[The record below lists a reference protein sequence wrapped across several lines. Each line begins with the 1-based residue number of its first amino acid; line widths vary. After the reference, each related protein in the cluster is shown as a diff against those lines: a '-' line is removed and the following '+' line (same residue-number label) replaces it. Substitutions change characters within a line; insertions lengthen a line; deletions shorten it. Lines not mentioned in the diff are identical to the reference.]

1 MSSDLQAVLLDGY
14 VDEPACLGVPPYIA
28 PEVRQLA
35 GVLVDRGY
43 GLRYL
48 TIDQLRA
55 DPALLAILNRA
66 DLVVVHAGTTVPG
79 KYLAGSPVTLSELR
93 QLGRQLRGPTTAIG
107 GPILFGYASGGGERA
122 LVVGLDGYDF
132 LLEGHPATA
141 LDAALGGSEP
151 RGSYDYAETDRFALA
166 GAFVLPQ
173 HPSFPHVMV
182 ELETARGCA
191 RQAVGGCSFCT
202 EPFYG
207 PPRYRSV
214 SAVGEEVAAL
224 SSWGARH
231 FRLGRQP
238 DLLAYGA
245 PGSPDPVPDPDLIR
259 ALFTAIRGGAPAL
272 KTLHIDNV
280 NPGTI
285 ARHEEAAR
293 AALQAIVDGHT
304 PGDVAALGMETAD
317 PAVVRANNLKA
328 SADEVFTAIRVIN
341 EVGVTRR
348 DGVPELLPGLNFVLG
363 LAGETPITYELDLA
377 FLERVLESSLLVRR
391 INLRQ
396 VMPFPGT
403 RADVENTLG
412 RHDREFRAFKEAVR
426 NRIDLPMLRRVFP
439 IGTVVQQVVVE
450 QSGPLSLAR
459 PLGSYPI
466 LVGLPLPLPVGSVID
481 AVVVDHGQR
490 SVTALPV
497 PVPVNTLSLSTL
509 RWLPGVGKK
518 RAASIAAR
526 RPFRSLS
533 AWQAAVGGPTLVDRH
548 LDLG

>member
-1 MSSDLQAVLLDGY
+1 MSSDPRAVLVDGY

-43 GLRYL
+43 DLRYL

-55 DPALLAILNRA
+55 DPALLSHLDCA
-66 DLVVVHAGTTVPG
+66 DIVVVHAGTTVPG
-79 KYLAGSPVTLSELR
+79 KYLAGSPATLSELR
-93 QLGRQLRGPTTAIG
+93 QLGRQLRGPTTAVG

-122 LVVGLDGYDF
+122 LPGGLDGYDL

-141 LDAALGGSEP
+141 LDAALGGGEP
-151 RGSYDYAETDRFALA
+151 RGSYDYAETDRFAVA
-166 GAFVLPQ
+166 GVGVLSQ

-214 SAVGEEVAAL
+214 SSVGEEVAAL
-224 SSWGARH
+224 FSQGARH

-245 PGSPDPVPDPDLIR
+245 PAGADPVPDPDRIR
-259 ALFTAIRGGAPAL
+259 DLFTSVRQGAPEL
-272 KTLHIDNV
+272 LTLHIDNV

-293 AALQAIVDGHT
+293 AALQEIVAGHT

-328 SADEVFTAIRVIN
+328 SADEVFSAIRVIN
-341 EVGVTRR
+341 EVGGTRR

-363 LAGETPITYELDLA
+363 LAGETPATFDLDLA
-377 FLERVLESSLLVRR
+377 FLERVLDAGLLVRR
-391 INLRQ
+391 INIRQ

-403 RADVENTLG
+403 RAHAENTLG
-412 RHDREFRAFKEAVR
+412 RHDREFRAFKESVR
-426 NRIDLPMLRRVFP
+426 NRVDLPMLRRVFP
-439 IGTVVQQVVVE
+439 IGTVIERAVVE

-466 LVGLPLPLPVGSVID
+466 LIGLPLPLPPGSVID

-490 SVTALPV
+490 SVTALPT
-497 PVPVNTLSLSTL
+497 PVPVNTLSLSAL

-518 RAASIAAR
+518 RAASIAAH
-526 RPFRSLS
+526 RPFGSLS
-533 AWQAAVGGPTLVDRH
+533 AWQAAVGGPTPVDRH

>member
-1 MSSDLQAVLLDGY
+1 MSSDPRAVLVDGY

-43 GLRYL
+43 DLRYL

-55 DPALLAILNRA
+55 DPALLADLDRA

-79 KYLAGSPVTLSELR
+79 RYLAGSPATLSELR
-93 QLGRQLRGPTTAIG
+93 QLGRQLRGPTMAVG
-107 GPILFGYASGGGERA
+107 GPILFGYASGGGKRA
-122 LVVGLDGYDF
+122 LPAGLDGYDL

-141 LDAALGGSEP
+141 LDAALGGAEP
-151 RGSYDYAETDRFALA
+151 RGSHDYRETDRFAVA
-166 GAFVLPQ
+166 GAVVLPR
-173 HPSFPHVMV
+173 HPLFPHVMV

-214 SAVGEEVAAL
+214 SAVREEVAAL
-224 SSWGARH
+224 FSRGARH

-245 PGSPDPVPDPDLIR
+245 PAGADPVPDPDRIR
-259 ALFTAIRGGAPAL
+259 DLFAAVRAGAPDL
-272 KTLHIDNV
+272 LTLHIDNV

-285 ARHEEAAR
+285 ARHEEPAR
-293 AALQAIVDGHT
+293 AALQAVVEGHT

-317 PAVVRANNLKA
+317 PAVVHKNNLKA
-328 SADEVFTAIRVIN
+328 SPEEVFSAIRLIN
-341 EVGVTRR
+341 EVGGARH
-348 DGVPELLPGLNFVLG
+348 DGVPDLLPGLNFVLG
-363 LAGETPITYELDLA
+363 LAGETPSTYRLNLA
-377 FLERVLESSLLVRR
+377 FLERVLSAGLIVRR
-391 INLRQ
+391 INIRQ

-403 RADVENTLG
+403 PAYVANTLG

-426 NRIDLPMLRRVFP
+426 DRIDLPMLRRVFP
-439 IGTVVQQVVVE
+439 VGTVLRRAVVE
-450 QSGPLSLAR
+450 RSGPLSLAR

-466 LVGLPLPLPVGSVID
+466 LVGLPLPLPAGSVID
-481 AVVVDHGQR
+481 AVIVDHGHR
-490 SVTALPV
+490 SVTALPL
-497 PVPVNTLSLSTL
+497 PVPVNTLPLSAL
-509 RWLPGVGKK
+509 RWLPGVGRK
-518 RAASIAAR
+518 RAAAIAAR
-526 RPFRSLS
+526 RPFGSLPD
-533 AWQAAVGGPTLVDRH
+533 WWAAVGGPTPIDRH

>member
-1 MSSDLQAVLLDGY
+1 MRSDPRAVLVDGY
-14 VDEPACLGVPPYIA
+14 VDEPACLGVPPYVA

-35 GVLVDRGY
+35 GVMVDRGY
-43 GLRYL
+43 HLQYL
-48 TIDQLRA
+48 TIDQLRT
-55 DPALLAILNRA
+55 DPGLLANLVRA
-66 DLVVVHAGTTVPG
+66 DLVVVHAGSTVPG
-79 KYLAGSPVTLSELR
+79 KYLAGSPATIGELR

-107 GPILFGYASGGGERA
+107 GPILFGYASGGGEHA
-122 LVVGLDGYDF
+122 LPAGLDGYD
-132 LLEGHPATA
+132 LLLVGHPATA
-141 LDAALGGSEP
+141 LDAALGGAEP
-151 RGSYDYAETDRFALA
+151 RGTYDYAVTDRFAVA
-166 GAFVLPQ
+166 GAVVLSQ

-214 SAVGEEVAAL
+214 SAIGEEVAAL
-224 SSWGARH
+224 SSQGAYH

-245 PGSPDPVPDPDLIR
+245 SPGADPVPDPDRIR
-259 ALFTAIRGGAPAL
+259 ALFEAVRTGAPDL
-272 KTLHIDNV
+272 LTLHIDNV

-293 AALQAIVDGHT
+293 AALQAVVEGHT
-304 PGDVAALGMETAD
+304 AGDVAALGMETAD
-317 PAVVRANNLKA
+317 PAVARANNLKA
-328 SADEVFTAIRVIN
+328 SADEVFTAVRVLN
-341 EVGVTRR
+341 EVGGARR
-348 DGVPELLPGLNFVLG
+348 EGIPDLLPGLNFVLG
-363 LAGETPITYELDLA
+363 LAGETSATFDQDLA
-377 FLERVLESSLLVRR
+377 FLEQVLAAGLLVRR
-391 INLRQ
+391 INIRQ

-403 RADVENTLG
+403 RAHAENTLG

-439 IGTVVQQVVVE
+439 IGTVVRRAVVE
-450 QSGPLSLAR
+450 QSAPLSLAR

-466 LVGLPLPLPVGSVID
+466 LLGLPLPLPVGSVID

-490 SVTALPV
+490 SVTALPT
-497 PVPVNTLSLSTL
+497 PVQVNTLSLAAL
-509 RWLPGVGKK
+509 RWLPAVGKK

-526 RPFRSLS
+526 RPFRSLP
-533 AWQAAVGGPTLVDRH
+533 AWQEAVGGPTPIDRF
-548 LDLG
+548 LDLD

>member
-1 MSSDLQAVLLDGY
+1 MRSDIRAVLVDGY

-43 GLRYL
+43 RLRYL
-48 TIDQLRA
+48 TIDQIRA
-55 DPALLAILNRA
+55 DPGLLANLVRA
-66 DLVVVHAGTTVPG
+66 DLVVVHAGSTVPG
-79 KYLAGSPVTLSELR
+79 KYLAGSPVTLGELR

-107 GPILFGYASGGGERA
+107 GPILFGYAAGGGEHA
-122 LVVGLDGYDF
+122 LPAGLDGYD
-132 LLEGHPATA
+132 LLLVGHPATA
-141 LDAALGGSEP
+141 LDAALGGAEP
-151 RGSYDYAETDRFALA
+151 RGRYDYAVTDRFAVA
-166 GAFVLPQ
+166 GAVVLSQ

-224 SSWGARH
+224 SSEGAYH

-245 PGSPDPVPDPDLIR
+245 SPGADPVPDPDRIR
-259 ALFTAIRGGAPAL
+259 ALFEAVRTGAPDL
-272 KTLHIDNV
+272 LTLHIDNV

-293 AALQAIVDGHT
+293 AALQAVVEGHT
-304 PGDVAALGMETAD
+304 AGDVAALGMETAD
-317 PAVVRANNLKA
+317 PAVARANNLKA
-328 SADEVFTAIRVIN
+328 SADEVFTAVRVLN
-341 EVGVTRR
+341 EVGGARR
-348 DGVPELLPGLNFVLG
+348 EGIPELLPGLNFVLG
-363 LAGETPITYELDLA
+363 LAGETPATFDLNLA
-377 FLERVLESSLLVRR
+377 FLEQVLAAGLLVRR
-391 INLRQ
+391 INIRQ

-403 RADVENTLG
+403 RAHAENTLG

-439 IGTVVQQVVVE
+439 IGTIVRRAVVE

-466 LVGLPLPLPVGSVID
+466 LLGLPLPLPVGSVID

-490 SVTALPV
+490 SVTALPT
-497 PVPVNTLSLSTL
+497 PVQVNTLSLTTL

-526 RPFRSLS
+526 RPFRSLP
-533 AWQAAVGGPTLVDRH
+533 AWQEAVGGPTPIDRF
-548 LDLG
+548 LDLD